1 MWYLNLQQPNPLYQ
15 YTYYKNGKIKLPKKA
30 LKWSTL
36 PLRFINQHFE
46 GEYCPLKYVAFEP
59 GSRQKIMLWM
69 KKYYNWEPTIF
80 TASGSPKIDA
90 ETLAEMNISDADDL
104 KRYLKVVKDLGQ
116 LSEGDNSLLAL
127 LPSDNRF
134 KGSVDTLGTN
144 TGRMS
149 HSKPNITQLPKAKE
163 FRELLRAAP
172 GKVLIDVDADALELV
187 MLGHYLGPYDN
198 YFYAQSVDS
207 GDKDASPPTDIHSIN
222 QRATGLPTRD
232 LAKTFIYGYLYG
244 SGNTRIGWG
253 LWTNTTAEN
262 LVYTQVEYDAAKKSV
277 EKRLVTIEGKQLFP
291 IAKDK
296 LIPYTETLI
305 LQTIFGTQTANS
317 FLAKT
322 AGLKEFLANTKKL
335 AKANKLKGL
344 YGHHLEARSPHS
356 AGNLLLQHAG
366 AIFMKYYLVVINRDL
381 LAAGFIHGRD
391 FGYVANI
398 HDAVNIETTT
408 EHSAAIC
415 DILSAG
421 FSKASI
427 ALGLTY
433 HVHGKP
439 KIGVTQYDVH

>member
-1 MWYLNLQQPNPLYQ
+1 MQKGFSYTHTLN
-15 YTYYKNGKIKLPKKA
+15 KEDV
-30 LKWSTL
+30 W
-36 PLRFINQHFE
+36 
-46 GEYCPLKYVAFEP
+46 CP
-59 GSRQKIMLWM
+59 
-69 KKYYNWEPTIF
+69 T
-80 TASGSPKIDA
+80 T
-90 ETLAEMNISDADDL
+90 
-104 KRYLKVVKDLGQ
+104 
-116 LSEGDNSLLAL
+116 SEGTWIAYDPITDTEFITGNS
-127 LPSDNRF
+127 S
-134 KGSVDTLGTN
+134 
-144 TGRMS
+144 
-149 HSKPNITQLPKAKE
+149 PNITQIPKSKE
-163 FRELLRAAP
+163 FRELMRAAP

-253 LWTNTTAEN
+253 LWTNTTADT
-262 LVYTQVEYDAAKKSV
+262 LVYTQKEYDTAKKNV
-277 EKRLVTIEGKQLFP
+277 EKRLTTIDGKQLFP

-322 AGLKEFLANTKKL
+322 AGLKDFINNTKKL

-381 LAAGFIHGRD
+381 IEAGFVHGRD

-398 HDAVNIETTT
+398 HDAVNIETTL

-415 DILSAG
+415 DILAAG

-439 KIGVTQYDVH
+439 KIGLTQYDVH